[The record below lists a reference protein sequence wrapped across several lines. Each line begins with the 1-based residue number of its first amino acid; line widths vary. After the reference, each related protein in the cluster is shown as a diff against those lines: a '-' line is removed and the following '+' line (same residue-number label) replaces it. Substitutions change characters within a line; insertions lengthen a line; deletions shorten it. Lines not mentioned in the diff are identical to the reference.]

1 MTLDTE
7 QKKTKYL
14 SFVMYILCIVYVFL
28 ESKSGKDAVELFL
41 HYYSDVSGSR
51 QARLILGYHMKG
63 PVFRLM

>member
-1 MTLDTE
+1 
-7 QKKTKYL
+7 
-14 SFVMYILCIVYVFL
+14 MYFL
-28 ESKSGKDAVELFL
+28 ENKSGKDAVELFL